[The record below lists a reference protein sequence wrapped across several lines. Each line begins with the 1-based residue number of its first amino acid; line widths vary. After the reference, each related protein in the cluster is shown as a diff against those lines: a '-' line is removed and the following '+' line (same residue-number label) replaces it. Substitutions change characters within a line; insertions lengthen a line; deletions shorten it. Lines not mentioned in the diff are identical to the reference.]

1 VAQPGKDDRQEPVP
15 TAISIVFRQRGCRRP
30 ILAELLEFPV
40 LAQTTNFIT
49 ISKFASM
56 AEARSLLAEL
66 DEAVVRG
73 SPEKKEKALR
83 YAADV
88 LTVGR
93 FAEDEIWVFG
103 EVIGRLADAIE
114 VEARSRLAE
123 QLAHIAQA
131 PANIVVKLAFDDAIG
146 VAGPVL
152 RHSERLDPRAL
163 IENIRTKSQQHMLA
177 ISQRKS
183 LPIVVT
189 DELIRYGNREVITS
203 VASNRGASFSDA
215 GFLQMIQRAENDGIL
230 AERLGL
236 RRDIPRWMFQQLIA
250 KASAEVRRKLEH
262 ERPEFGAQIQ
272 NSVAEVTGSLHSKF
286 GPASKG
292 YFEAK
297 KKVGARKHD
306 GHLHE
311 TSILNDALD
320 HKHEEVVVGLSL
332 LCGLPANVVERA
344 LRDNEMT
351 LVLAGALAF
360 AWETAMALLF
370 LRAKDHRINARQLDD
385 MKRDFVKL
393 DKQACREVLQTYQS
407 NRAAGANGRGP
418 NVR

>member
-1 VAQPGKDDRQEPVP
+1 MPD
-15 TAISIVFRQRGCRRP
+15 
-30 ILAELLEFPV
+30 
-40 LAQTTNFIT
+40 
-49 ISKFASM
+49 
-56 AEARSLLAEL
+56 ARSLLAEL

-93 FAEDEIWVFG
+93 FADEEIWIFG

-123 QLAHIAQA
+123 QLAHIAQT
-131 PANIVVKLAFDDAIG
+131 PVNVVMKLAFDDAIS

-152 RHSERLDPRAL
+152 RHSVRLDPRAL
-163 IENIRTKSQQHMLA
+163 IENIRTKTQQHMLA
-177 ISQRKS
+177 ISLRMS
-183 LPIVVT
+183 LPVVVT
-189 DELIRYGNREVITS
+189 DELIRYGNREVVTS
-203 VASNRGASFSDA
+203 VASNWGASFSDC

-236 RRDIPRWMFQQLIA
+236 RRDIPRWLFQQLIA

-272 NSVAEVTGSLHSKF
+272 DSVGEVTGSLHSKF
-286 GPASKG
+286 GPASKS

-297 KKVGARKHD
+297 KKVSARKHD
-306 GHLHE
+306 GGLHE
-311 TSILNDALD
+311 ASILNDALD
-320 HKHEEVVVGLSL
+320 HKREEVAVGLSL

-344 LRDNEMT
+344 LRDEEMI
-351 LVLAGALAF
+351 LVLTRALGF
-360 AWETAMALLF
+360 SWETAMALLF
-370 LRAKDHRINARQLDD
+370 LRAKDHRINARALDD
-385 MKRDFVKL
+385 LKRDFVKL
-393 DKQACREVLQTYQS
+393 DQQACRGVVQTYQS
-407 NRAAGANGRGP
+407 LRSAGAARRAP
-418 NVR
+418 DFR

>member
-1 VAQPGKDDRQEPVP
+1 
-15 TAISIVFRQRGCRRP
+15 
-30 ILAELLEFPV
+30 
-40 LAQTTNFIT
+40 
-49 ISKFASM
+49 M
-56 AEARSLLAEL
+56 AETRSLLTEL

-73 SPEKKEKALR
+73 SPEKREEALR
-83 YAADV
+83 YATDV

-93 FAEDEIWVFG
+93 FAEDEIWIFG

-123 QLAHIAQA
+123 QLANLAQA
-131 PANIVVKLAFDDAIG
+131 PANAVKKLAFDDSIR

-163 IENIRTKSQQHMLA
+163 VENIRTKSQQHMLA

-183 LPIVVT
+183 LPVVVT

-203 VASNRGASFSDA
+203 VASNSGASFSDA

-250 KASAEVRRKLEH
+250 KASAEVRRKLEQ
-262 ERPEFGAQIQ
+262 ERPELGTQIQ
-272 NSVAEVTGSLHSKF
+272 DSVAEVTGSLHLKF
-286 GPASKG
+286 GPASKS

-297 KKVGARKHD
+297 KAVGARKQN
-306 GHLHE
+306 GQLHE
-311 TSILNDALD
+311 ASILNDALD
-320 HKHEEVVVGLSL
+320 KKHEEVAVGLSL

-344 LRDNEMT
+344 LRDGEMT
-351 LVLAGALAF
+351 LVLAKALEF
-360 AWETAMALLF
+360 SWDTAMALLF
-370 LRAKDHRINARQLDD
+370 LRAKDHRINAAALDD
-385 MKRDFVKL
+385 LKRHFTKL
-393 DKQACREVLQTYQS
+393 DCQTCIEVVQTFQS
-407 NRAAGANGRGP
+407 QRQTGAPRNT
-418 NVR
+418 VRR

>member
-1 VAQPGKDDRQEPVP
+1 MPD
-15 TAISIVFRQRGCRRP
+15 
-30 ILAELLEFPV
+30 
-40 LAQTTNFIT
+40 
-49 ISKFASM
+49 
-56 AEARSLLAEL
+56 ARSLLAEL

-93 FAEDEIWVFG
+93 FADDEIWVFG

-123 QLAHIAQA
+123 QLAHISQA
-131 PANIVVKLAFDDAIG
+131 PVNIVVKLAFDDAIS

-152 RHSERLDPRAL
+152 RHSVRLDPRAL
-163 IENIRTKSQQHMLA
+163 IENIRTKSQQHLLA
-177 ISQRKS
+177 ISMRIA

-203 VASNRGASFSDA
+203 VASNWGALFSDS
-215 GFLQMIQRAENDGIL
+215 GLLQMIQRAENDGIL

-236 RRDIPRWMFQQLIA
+236 RRDIPRWLFQQLIA
-250 KASAEVRRKLEH
+250 KASAEVRRKLEQ

-272 NSVAEVTGSLHSKF
+272 DSVAGVTGSLHSKF
-286 GPASKG
+286 GPASKS

-297 KKVGARKHD
+297 KTVGARKQD
-306 GHLHE
+306 GRLHE
-311 TSILNDALD
+311 ASILNDALD
-320 HKHEEVVVGLSL
+320 HKHEEVVVGLSM
-332 LCGLPANVVERA
+332 LCGLPSNVVERA

-351 LVLAGALAF
+351 LVLAGALEF

-407 NRAAGANGRGP
+407 NRSAAANRHP
-418 NVR
+418 PKPR